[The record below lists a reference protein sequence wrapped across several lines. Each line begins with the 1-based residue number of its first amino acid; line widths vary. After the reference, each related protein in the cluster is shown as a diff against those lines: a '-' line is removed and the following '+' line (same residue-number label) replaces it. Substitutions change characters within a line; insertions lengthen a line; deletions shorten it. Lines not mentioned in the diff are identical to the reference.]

1 MWYRFQITD
10 ITFLNFLESIPYYRN
25 CCLSHLFLI
34 IVVLI
39 KWLRHPYGIDSIKG
53 GIQLKTIIVDEI
65 TVSPLIIGTGDLSKM
80 NGTWILDEFVAAGGT
95 TIDMAYQYTNSEVII
110 GQWMKENNNRDQLVL
125 LSKCVH
131 PLKGE
136 TTARVNPESI
146 THDLLISLERLGTDY
161 IDLYAL
167 HRDDESV
174 AVEPIINILNE
185 HLSQGRIR
193 TFGAS
198 NWSYQRI
205 QQANDY
211 AERQGLK
218 GFTFNSPNL
227 SLAIAL
233 EARWPGCVS
242 ADENTTLWHDNNQLP
257 LLSWSAQAGGFFS
270 GAFSPEDRSNE
281 EMVRVYYSEPNWER
295 YRRAVILADEKKVTP
310 TQIAL
315 YFVLHRPFPT
325 AAIIGPRTS
334 DELAQ
339 SFAVLSLDINE
350 SDLQWLNLERDER
363 S

>member
-1 MWYRFQITD
+1 MAD
-10 ITFLNFLESIPYYRN
+10 
-25 CCLSHLFLI
+25 
-34 IVVLI
+34 LI
-39 KWLRHPYGIDSIKG
+39 KWFIHPYGIDSIKG
-53 GIQLKTIIVDEI
+53 GIQLKKIMVDNI
-65 TVSPLIIGTGDLSKM
+65 SISPLIIGTGDLSKM

-110 GQWMKENNNRDQLVL
+110 GQWMKEQHNRDQLIL
-125 LSKCVH
+125 LSKCAH

-136 TTARVNPESI
+136 TTPRVHPEAI
-146 THDLLISLERLGTDY
+146 THDLQISLERLGTEY

-174 AVEPIINILNE
+174 PVEPIIDTLNK
-185 HLSQGRIR
+185 HLSQGLIR

-227 SLAIAL
+227 SLAVAL

-242 ADENTTLWHDNNQLP
+242 ADEDTVQWHNNNQLP

-325 AAIIGPRTS
+325 AAIIGPRS
-334 DELAQ
+334 SEELAQ
-339 SFAVLSLDINE
+339 SFEVLSLDIHE
-350 SDLQWLNLERDER
+350 ADLQWLNLERDER

>member
-1 MWYRFQITD
+1 MVAFIKQQK
-10 ITFLNFLESIPYYRN
+10 
-25 CCLSHLFLI
+25 HL
-34 IVVLI
+34 
-39 KWLRHPYGIDSIKG
+39 YGIDSIKG
-53 GIQLKTIIVDEI
+53 GIQLNKVIVDGI
-65 TVSPLIIGTGDLSKM
+65 TLSPLIIGTGDLSKI

-110 GQWMKENNNRDQLVL
+110 GQWMKEHRNRDQLVL

-131 PLKGE
+131 PFKGE
-136 TTARVNPESI
+136 TSARVNPESI
-146 THDLLISLERLGTDY
+146 THDLLISLERLSTDY

-174 AVEPIINILNE
+174 PVEPIIDILNE
-185 HLSQGRIR
+185 HLAQGRIR

-205 QQANDY
+205 QAANEY
-211 AERQGLK
+211 AARQGLK

-242 ADENTTLWHDNNQLP
+242 ADEATALWHQEHQLP

-295 YRRAVILADEKKVTP
+295 YRRATVLADEKKVTP

-325 AAIIGPRTS
+325 AAIIGPRS
-334 DELAQ
+334 SEELAQ
-339 SFAVLSLDINE
+339 SFAVLSLDIRE
-350 SDLQWLNLERDER
+350 TDLQWLNLERDER
-363 S
+363 